1 MIKRIGLALCGLVLL
16 ISCKKD
22 NPTVDPPSG
31 SGAYVQY
38 GTPVDSVPSTVDL
51 RMYEVNLRAF
61 SAAGTFAG
69 VTNRMDHIKD
79 LGINAVWLMPI
90 YPIGQ
95 INSVNSPY
103 CVKDYKAVNAEYGS
117 LANLRTLVDAAHA
130 RGMVVMLDWVANHT
144 SWDNAWVTAHPDW
157 YTQDANGN
165 ITIPAGTNWN
175 DVADLNYDNAAMRLA
190 MIEAMKYWALE
201 ANIDGF
207 RCDYADGVPY
217 DFWKQTIDSLRA
229 LPGRSF
235 VFLAEGTRA
244 DHYTAGFD
252 MTYSWDFYT
261 SMKNVFTGSAANTL
275 YTTSNSEY
283 ASMPA
288 GKQKLRF
295 TTNHDQSAWEATPI
309 TLFNGVA
316 GATVASVVTTYL
328 KGVPLIYTGQEV
340 GRTALVPFFS
350 NSPIDWTAN
359 ATMRTNYENFMQF
372 YASSITAR
380 RGYLTTFSNTDVAC
394 FQKYLNPN
402 KVVVIANLRNTTV
415 NYTIPSNFQNTTF
428 VNALTGETVS
438 LGTTLSLTAY
448 QYLVLKN

>member
-1 MIKRIGLALCGLVLL
+1 MKKFGWLLVGLVLVMA
-16 ISCKKD
+16 CKKEQ
-22 NPTVDPPSG
+22 PVVETP
-31 SGAYVQY
+31 GATGYVQY
-38 GTPVDSVPSTVDL
+38 GTPVDTVPETVDL

-61 SAAGTFAG
+61 STQGNLAG
-69 VTNRMDHIKD
+69 VTGRMDKIKD

-103 CVKDYKAVNAEYGS
+103 CVKDYKAVNTEFGS
-117 LANLRTLVDAAHA
+117 LANLRALVDAAHA
-130 RGMVVMLDWVANHT
+130 RGMIVMLDWVANHT

-157 YTQDANGN
+157 YSHDANGN
-165 ITIPAGTNWN
+165 IIIPPGTNWN
-175 DVADLNYDNAAMRLA
+175 DVADLNYDNAEMRLA
-190 MIEAMKYWALE
+190 MIDAMKYWALE

-207 RCDYADGVPY
+207 RCDYADGVPF
-217 DFWKQTIDSLRA
+217 DFWQQAISSLRS

-261 SMKNVFTGSAANTL
+261 SMKNVFGGSAATTL
-275 YTTSNSEY
+275 YTTSNTEY
-283 ASMPA
+283 SSMPA

-295 TTNHDQSAWEATPI
+295 TTNHDQSAWEATPM
-309 TLFNGVA
+309 TLFNGVN

-359 ATMRTNYENFMQF
+359 ATMRTNYESFMQF
-372 YASSITAR
+372 YASSEVAR
-380 RGYLTTFSNTDVAC
+380 RGYLTTFSNSDVVC
-394 FQKYLNPN
+394 FQKFINPDR
-402 KVVVIANLRNTTV
+402 VVVIANMRNSAVTFNVPT
-415 NYTIPSNFQNTTF
+415 NFQNTSF
-428 VNALTGETVS
+428 VNALTGES
-438 LGTTLSLTAY
+438 IGLGTTLSLSAY
-448 QYLVLKN
+448 QYYILKN